1 MRAGLEKWLR
11 SRKQPVRGL
20 ACHVRSQPQKWA
32 ISVLGLGKK
41 EMEGI
46 TLGRLFC
53 LDFRRAQLISP
64 EDEWEEPREIVPP
77 PDKGESKGGLTAQAV
92 ICHPPG
98 CLQKENQTLL
108 PLNKLGNQGT
118 SRKKEWSYPN
128 QGRTAPRSNSAGLAF
143 WLMLPWIIFEA
154 EDFIHMC
161 RVSTV
166 RIGTTTPNFC
176 CHRERSDFF

>member
-128 QGRTAPRSNSAGLAF
+128 QGRMAPRSNSAGLCLLAHAALDHV
-143 WLMLPWIIFEA
+143 WSRGLCA
-154 EDFIHMC
+154 Y
-161 RVSTV
+161 V
-166 RIGTTTPNFC
+166 
-176 CHRERSDFF
+176 